1 MTTKRTRKT
10 ANVESSYPEVSIRK
24 SKTSEMPSNVE
35 KNAVNLKDYEPDE
48 NNVLEVR
55 TISGN
60 VFKNLLDTL
69 KVVLHEANLVFTE
82 KGLKLASVDAH
93 QHAVVYLQ
101 MAFTAFQYYHIK
113 QKQVLGVDIDVL
125 HRSMK
130 TNRFNDMMCFIV
142 RKDERHILEIIYEN
156 SAKKTRVVDRIVLK
170 LLPECRILDGIP
182 YGPPAEFD
190 SVIFQNICREMTVAA
205 FGANYLEI
213 ESTGGQI
220 MFRNKDGSTKRE
232 VIIRLDENEDI
243 KYTEEDRAIGV
254 FKLGFL
260 KSFAKASNLSNKV
273 RIYLQTGDPLIL
285 EYDVS
290 NFGTLKYL
298 LRPEREQNSDNEED
312 GE

>member
-24 SKTSEMPSNVE
+24 NKASEVVIPSNAE
-35 KNAVNLKDYEPDE
+35 RIAVNLKDYEPDE

-55 TISGN
+55 TVSGN

-93 QHAVVYLQ
+93 QFAAVHLQ
-101 MAFTAFQYYHIK
+101 MDFTAFQYYHIK

-130 TNRFNDMMCFIV
+130 TNKFNDMMCFIV

-156 SAKKTRVVDRIVLK
+156 SVKRTRVVDRIELK
-170 LLPECRILDGIP
+170 SLQECRIQDGIL
-182 YGPPAEFD
+182 YRPPAELD
-190 SVIFQNICREMTVAA
+190 AASFQSICREMSVAS
-205 FGANYLEI
+205 FGASYLEI
-213 ESTGGQI
+213 ESTGGEI

-232 VIIRLDENEDI
+232 VIIQLPESDD

-273 RIYLQTGDPLIL
+273 CIYLQTGDPLIL
-285 EYDVS
+285 EYNVS
-290 NFGTLKYL
+290 NFGTLRYL
-298 LRPEREQNSDNEED
+298 LIPESEQNSDNEDE
-312 GE
+312 